1 MDLGLGLC
9 QPSTAILL
17 ISVAGTLYHLLA
29 GDGSAMIWWIMVGLF
44 GTGIFQ
50 VLCYGGLEPVAW
62 TLMAIPVLIV
72 CFFLAVALFASRMRI
87 EDIRRVPCGR
97 CRRHHHGPC
106 GHPCPGCGGSGCPRC
121 VGEAFVGDLDESVY
135 TTSVDDSRSNSM
147 LGGWDCPRCKVNCRG
162 SACPYC
168 DYQASVCADCA
179 GRGCPLCNRVQAL
192 SEY

>member
-17 ISVAGTLYHLLA
+17 VSVAGVLYHLLA
-29 GDGSAMIWWIMVGLF
+29 GDASAMIWWIMVGLF

-62 TLMAIPVLIV
+62 ILMSIPVLIV

-87 EDIRRVPCGR
+87 EDIRRVPCNKPH
-97 CRRHHHGPC
+97 RHNEPC
-106 GHPCPGCGGSGCPRC
+106 KHQCPGCGGSGCPRC
-121 VGEAFVGDLDESVY
+121 LKAEGFVGTVDESVY
-135 TTSVDDSRSNSM
+135 ATSTDDDWN
-147 LGGWDCPRCKVNCRG
+147 CPKCKASCRG

-168 DYQASVCADCA
+168 DYQASVCADC
-179 GRGCPLCNRVQAL
+179 GERGCDRCSHVQAL

>member
-17 ISVAGTLYHLLA
+17 VSVAGVLYHLMA
-29 GDGSAMIWWIMVGLF
+29 GDVAGMIWWIMVGLF

-62 TLMAIPVLIV
+62 ILMSIPVLIV

-87 EDIRRVPCGR
+87 EDIRKVNCDR
-97 CRRHHHGPC
+97 CKKPHRHHERC
-106 GHPCPGCGGSGCPRC
+106 GGSPGCGGSSCLKEG
-121 VGEAFVGDLDESVY
+121 FVGA
-135 TTSVDDSRSNSM
+135 VDD
-147 LGGWDCPRCKVNCRG
+147 WDCPRCKASCKG

-168 DYQASVCADCA
+168 DYQASVCADCSSRHSSCDCG
-179 GRGCPLCNRVQAL
+179 GRGCNRCQAL